1 MNLDPGSWTFSEF
14 QTMVVHT
21 KYICFRSLTCSC
33 NGLSPDAAAAA
44 IVDGM
49 NCIG

>member
-1 MNLDPGSWTFSEF
+1 MQIILVLLLGDFDEI
-14 QTMVVHT
+14 
-21 KYICFRSLTCSC
+21 YRCFLLTCSC

-49 NCIG
+49 NCMG